1 MKVVVLRSPPLQNV
15 KLGNFPVFYADRV
28 IIDGLTC
35 GQGQPS
41 RIWKAQRDWLSLLK
55 GLLFSVE
62 QALAGRDEIRTPL
75 KIKTPAR
82 DRRLGLSACAR
93 SEMSA
98 VF

>member
-1 MKVVVLRSPPLQNV
+1 M
-15 KLGNFPVFYADRV
+15 FYADRV

-41 RIWKAQRDWLSLLK
+41 RSWKAQRDWLSLLK

-62 QALAGRDEIRTPL
+62 QALAERNEIRTPL